1 MKKAIL
7 FQLDMAW
14 QLFEY
19 HCIELGESEAMWC
32 KSKNGLQ
39 VRRNGDKWS
48 VDWPSTE
55 DYNIGPSSIA
65 WTMWHILFW
74 WNTTLIASKEN
85 RIIEKEDIKWPGNIE
100 AAGAAG
106 PVPDRPGGGHW
117 TEQKHHRRDG
127 ARRVR
132 LRHQQAHLCVRG
144 AAGVTQRPPP
154 GQAEPERHPEQRHAE
169 AAGPA

>member
-1 MKKAIL
+1 MKKEIL

-19 HCIELGESEAMWC
+19 HCVELGESEAMWC

-100 AAGAAG
+100 AAIKEVHRCHNEWVLFIESLSEEELQSDELCLW
-106 PVPDRPGGGHW
+106 PFS
-117 TEQKHHRRDG
+117 EQSMVELALWLNGEFMKN
-127 ARRVR
+127 V
-132 LRHQQAHLCVRG
+132 
-144 AAGVTQRPPP
+144 
-154 GQAEPERHPEQRHAE
+154 AEIGMGRFLYSSEINNAK
-169 AAGPA
+169 